1 MMAAWAVA
9 LVTIAVTQVALTATS
24 IDLHCALAHRS
35 LKVNPLA
42 DTTFRDVL
50 WLTTGQSRQEWVADH
65 REHHSFTNGEGHPE
79 SPRRWASGASQLFNV
94 AYYIREARHA
104 ETRETFAP
112 DLRPD
117 RLDRVLFSH
126 GALGLGVGLS
136 VLCGLI
142 GLGPGLVAGL
152 LHPVS
157 ICF

>member
-9 LVTIAVTQVALTATS
+9 LVTIAVVQVAVTATS
-24 IDLHCALAHRS
+24 IYLHRALAHRS

-42 DTTFRDVL
+42 DATFRAVL

-65 REHHSFTNGEGHPE
+65 REHHTFMNGEGHSHSLGAGLLARPAVQRRLPHPRGA
-79 SPRRWASGASQLFNV
+79 PRRD
-94 AYYIREARHA
+94 
-104 ETRETFAP
+104 P
-112 DLRPD
+112 
-117 RLDRVLFSH
+117 LFSH
-126 GALGLGVGLS
+126 GALGLRVGLS

-142 GLGPGLVAGL
+142 GLGPGLVARL